1 VPLDETRV
9 EFDEDK
15 IIVSDVRDEAH
26 LNAHRAT
33 QRKYERSWLIMRK
46 NPLNKGIIM
55 ENAAGIG
62 TVTSEMVEARA
73 RELAA
78 INGRPSSEPSEADYQ
93 QAKRE
98 LTGETETDPQ
108 EESSE
113 SIPDSEGW
121 DPVPGSTGRQAAD
134 SLGEDEDAEGRSES
148 AQMFEEGVSEAEHD
162 QMRQASRADDE
173 SDEP

>member
-1 VPLDETRV
+1 
-9 EFDEDK
+9 
-15 IIVSDVRDEAH
+15 
-26 LNAHRAT
+26 
-33 QRKYERSWLIMRK
+33 MRK

-62 TVTSEMVEARA
+62 TVTAEMVEARA

-98 LTGETETDPQ
+98 LTGEAEMDPQ
-108 EESSE
+108 EETSE
-113 SIPDSEGW
+113 SIPESEGW

-148 AQMFEEGVSEAEHD
+148 AQMFEEGVTEAEHD
-162 QMRQASRADDE
+162 QMRQASRADE
-173 SDEP
+173 QSDEPEP

>member
-1 VPLDETRV
+1 
-9 EFDEDK
+9 
-15 IIVSDVRDEAH
+15 
-26 LNAHRAT
+26 
-33 QRKYERSWLIMRK
+33 MRK

-78 INGRPSSEPSEADYQ
+78 INGHPSKPSEADYQ

-98 LTGETETDPQ
+98 LTGEAEMDPQ
-108 EESSE
+108 EESSKSVPE
-113 SIPDSEGW
+113 SEGW

-148 AQMFEEGVSEAEHD
+148 AQMFEEGVTEAEHD
-162 QMRQASRADDE
+162 QMRQASRADE
-173 SDEP
+173 KSDEPEE

>member
-1 VPLDETRV
+1 
-9 EFDEDK
+9 
-15 IIVSDVRDEAH
+15 
-26 LNAHRAT
+26 
-33 QRKYERSWLIMRK
+33 
-46 NPLNKGIIM
+46 M

-98 LTGETETDPQ
+98 LTGEAEMDPQ

-113 SIPDSEGW
+113 SIPESEGW

-148 AQMFEEGVSEAEHD
+148 AQMFEEGVNEAEHD
-162 QMRQASRADDE
+162 QMRQASRAADARATNQSHNSRARATCKARRVAFFTARE
-173 SDEP
+173 NFRSLELAPVITTTLSLSRAIRFQFFL